1 MSQPR
6 RDRCRSWDAWVLR
19 APNQP
24 SGDTFCCVQRAYWS
38 PDGHFVWVR
47 RQVGTPDIAIC
58 CSRPPEAQSCTSSAG
73 PPRRRLPES
82 TPLPRQQS
90 RAAPS
95 IAAAPVAA
103 PGPAA
108 PALVA
113 AMPLLVVAIRAVR
126 THGIWF
132 WGDQALIDL
141 EARDSLLGRNL
152 LGVYDRYGW
161 HHLGPMWLLVLGV
174 SRWLGGG
181 SPEALIVGSCV
192 LQAVTAAAI
201 VVVAAR
207 LRPGLTAWWAALV
220 LLGCEW
226 SLGLDR
232 LGTVWAPYS
241 IALPSALFVLLIA
254 HVVVSPKPWAPTVV
268 AAVCGSFLLQTDI
281 STIVIVGVLAL
292 ATPLLRLATRAR
304 LRPSTG
310 PNDGRPGTGR
320 DASRPSNGAD
330 TGRRWGLQPGWGWSA
345 GNWRAGAASL
355 VAVVVVLWLPP
366 GIEQLTTSPGNV
378 VQVYR
383 FVSTHPSDQTLE
395 TSLEAAG
402 TVFGSFP
409 LRIGER
415 SGARDSDPAWLVKRP
430 IWERPWYLAYILLT
444 IGAAALAVL
453 RRQRQALALAATS
466 CIAILAAG
474 WSVGLI
480 YGALYPYLVFW
491 TGALVVPAWVACWL
505 ALAPAP
511 RPVPGRRASAFLG
524 FAARNRWS
532 RLTVPLASLA
542 AAATVSTAF
551 VVYPFPMTGATSAL
565 GRRSWQAVSA
575 GVLAPRVKVLYIDMA
590 SPDAMP
596 EAAAIADQA
605 VRRGRRVEVNRA
617 ALYFLDPS
625 FAQTAKAQVRV
636 FVCCGRPD
644 PGQPPRGLWFSARV
658 GGQAI
663 YTSARPERSAPSGP
677 SKFGEPPV
685 RYAEVVGDLVNNSPG
700 HHPDQFRLGVGQSA
714 DRPAEDGDPVRHGPS
729 IGGPS
734 LQVDP
739 LVKT

>member
-1 MSQPR
+1 
-6 RDRCRSWDAWVLR
+6 VG
-19 APNQP
+19 AP
-24 SGDTFCCVQRAYWS
+24 TF
-38 PDGHFVWVR
+38 
-47 RQVGTPDIAIC
+47 AIG
-58 CSRPPEAQSCTSSAG
+58 CSRPPEAQSCKSSSG
-73 PPRRRLPES
+73 PPRRRLSES
-82 TPLPRQQS
+82 TPLSRQKS
-90 RAAPS
+90 R
-95 IAAAPVAA
+95 AAAPVAA
-103 PGPAA
+103 PARTAAPGTVAAPARAAA

-113 AMPLLVVAIRAVR
+113 AMPLLVVALRAVA
-126 THGIWF
+126 THGVWF
-132 WGDQALIDL
+132 WGDQALIDI
-141 EARDSLLGRNL
+141 EARNSLLGRNL

-161 HHLGPMWLLVLGV
+161 HHLGPMWLLLLGV

-181 SPEALIVGSCV
+181 SPEALIFGSCM

-220 LLGCEW
+220 LLGCQW

-241 IALPSALFVLLIA
+241 IALPTALFVLLVA
-254 HVVVSPKPWAPTVV
+254 HVVVSPKPWPPTVA

-281 STIVIVGVLAL
+281 STIVIVAVLVL

-304 LRPSTG
+304 SRPSTG
-310 PNDGRPGTGR
+310 ADSGRPSTGA
-320 DASRPSNGAD
+320 DGGRPSNGAD
-330 TGRRWGLQPGWGWSA
+330 TGRRWAVQPGWGWSA

-409 LRIGER
+409 LRVGER
-415 SGARDSDPAWLVKRP
+415 SGKRDSDPAWLVDKP

-474 WSVGLI
+474 WSVSLI
-480 YGALYPYLVFW
+480 YGQLYPYLVFW

-524 FAARNRWS
+524 LAARHRWA
-532 RLTVPLASLA
+532 RLSVPLASLA
-542 AAATVSTAF
+542 AAAAVSTAF
-551 VVYPFPMTGATSAL
+551 VVYPFPMTGVTSVL

-575 GVLAPRVKVLYIDMA
+575 GVLAPRVKVLYIDIV

-605 VRRGRRVEVNRA
+605 LRRGRRVEVNRA

-625 FAQTAKAQVRV
+625 FAPTGKAQLRV

-663 YTSARPERSAPSGP
+663 YTSARPGRSAPSGP
-677 SKFGEPPV
+677 SEFREPPV
-685 RYAEVVGDLVNNSPG
+685 RYTEVVGDLVNNSPG
-700 HHPDQFRLGVGQSA
+700 HHPDQFRVGVGKSA

>member
-1 MSQPR
+1 M
-6 RDRCRSWDAWVLR
+6 L
-19 APNQP
+19 QP
-24 SGDTFCCVQRAYWS
+24 S
-38 PDGHFVWVR
+38 
-47 RQVGTPDIAIC
+47 
-58 CSRPPEAQSCTSSAG
+58 
-73 PPRRRLPES
+73 PRGSELHVFRWAPRCRLPES
-82 TPLPRQQS
+82 KPLPRKQS
-90 RAAPS
+90 RAAAP
-95 IAAAPVAA
+95 IAAAPIAAASIAA
-103 PGPAA
+103 PALATAPAPTASPAAGRAAA

-113 AMPLLVVAIRAVR
+113 AMPLLVVALRAVA
-126 THGIWF
+126 THGVWF
-132 WGDQALIDL
+132 WGDQALIDM

-161 HHLGPMWLLVLGV
+161 HHLGPMWLLLLGV

-181 SPEALIVGSCV
+181 SPDALIFGSCV
-192 LQAVTAAAI
+192 LQAATAAAI

-207 LRPGLTAWWAALV
+207 LRPGLMAWWAALV
-220 LLGCEW
+220 VLGCEW

-232 LGTVWAPYS
+232 LGTIWAPYS
-241 IALPSALFVLLIA
+241 IALPTALFVLLIA
-254 HVVVSPKPWAPTVV
+254 HIVVSPKPWAATVA

-281 STIVIVGVLAL
+281 STIVIVAVLVL

-304 LRPSTG
+304 PQPSTG
-310 PNDGRPGTGR
+310 PEAG
-320 DASRPSNGAD
+320 RPSNGAD
-330 TGRRWGLQPGWGWSA
+330 RGRRWALQPGWGWSA

-409 LRIGER
+409 LRVGER
-415 SGARDSDPAWLVKRP
+415 SGKRDSDPAWLVDKP
-430 IWERPWYLAYILLT
+430 IWERPWYLAYIVLT
-444 IGAAALAVL
+444 IAAAALAVL

-480 YGALYPYLVFW
+480 YGQLYPYLVFW

-505 ALAPAP
+505 ALAPAS

-524 FAARNRWS
+524 LAAGHRWS
-532 RLTVPLASLA
+532 RLAVPLASLA

-551 VVYPFPMTGATSAL
+551 VVYPFPMTGVTSAL

-575 GVLAPRVKVLYIDMA
+575 GVLAPRAKVLYIDIV

-605 VRRGRRVEVNRA
+605 VQHGRRVEVNRA

-625 FAQTAKAQVRV
+625 FAPTAKAQVRV

-644 PGQPPRGLWFSARV
+644 PGKPPRGLWFSARV

-663 YTSARPERSAPSGP
+663 YTSARPDRSAPSGP
-677 SKFGEPPV
+677 SKFREPPV
-685 RYAEVVGDLVNNSPG
+685 RYAEVVGDLVNNSPR
-700 HHPDQFRLGVGQSA
+700 HHPDQFRLGVGESG
-714 DRPAEDGDPVRHGPS
+714 DRPSEYGDPVRHGPS

>member
-1 MSQPR
+1 MS
-6 RDRCRSWDAWVLR
+6 
-19 APNQP
+19 
-24 SGDTFCCVQRAYWS
+24 
-38 PDGHFVWVR
+38 

-73 PPRRRLPES
+73 PPRRRLSES
-82 TPLPRQQS
+82 TPLSRQKS
-90 RAAPS
+90 RA
-95 IAAAPVAA
+95 
-103 PGPAA
+103 AA

-113 AMPLLVVAIRAVR
+113 AMPLLVVALRAVA
-126 THGIWF
+126 THGVWF
-132 WGDQALIDL
+132 WGDQALIDI

-161 HHLGPMWLLVLGV
+161 HHLGPLWLLLLGV

-181 SPEALIVGSCV
+181 SPDAVIFGTCV
-192 LQAVTAAAI
+192 LQAAVAAAI

-241 IALPSALFVLLIA
+241 IALPTALFVLLIA
-254 HVVVSPKPWAPTVV
+254 HIVVSPKPWAPTVA

-281 STIVIVGVLAL
+281 STIVIVAVLVM

-304 LRPSTG
+304 PRPRTG
-310 PNDGRPGTGR
+310 P
-320 DASRPSNGAD
+320 DAGRPSNGAD
-330 TGRRWGLQPGWGWSA
+330 TGRRWALQPGWGWSG

-409 LRIGER
+409 LRVGER
-415 SGARDSDPAWLVKRP
+415 SGKRDSDPAWLVDKP

-444 IGAAALAVL
+444 VGAAALAVL

-480 YGALYPYLVFW
+480 YGPLYPYLVFW

-511 RPVPGRRASAFLG
+511 HPVPGRRASAFLG
-524 FAARNRWS
+524 LAARHRWA
-532 RLTVPLASLA
+532 RLSVPLASLA

-551 VVYPFPMTGATSAL
+551 VVYPFPMTGVTSVL

-575 GVLAPRVKVLYIDMA
+575 GVLAPRVKVLYIDMV

-605 VRRGRRVEVNRA
+605 LRRGRRVEVNRA

-625 FAQTAKAQVRV
+625 FAPTAKAQLRV

-663 YTSARPERSAPSGP
+663 YTSARPGPSAPSGP
-677 SKFGEPPV
+677 SKFREPPV
-685 RYAEVVGDLVNNSPG
+685 RDAEVVGDLMNNSPG
-700 HHPDQFRLGVGQSA
+700 DHPDQFRLGVGQSA
-714 DRPAEDGDPVRHGPS
+714 DRPAEDGDPVRHGPA

>member
-1 MSQPR
+1 MGLGRASRPFWGHFLLSITRPAPQMGLSGRSRARWAPR
-6 RDRCRSWDAWVLR
+6 HCDML
-19 APNQP
+19 QP
-24 SGDTFCCVQRAYWS
+24 S
-38 PDGHFVWVR
+38 
-47 RQVGTPDIAIC
+47 
-58 CSRPPEAQSCTSSAG
+58 SRGSKLHVFSWALSLPA
-73 PPRRRLPES
+73 PES
-82 TPLPRQQS
+82 KPLSRHKPR
-90 RAAPS
+90 
-95 IAAAPVAA
+95 VAA
-103 PGPAA
+103 PASAPADGAAPDAAPARSAAPDAVPARSAARVAA

-113 AMPLLVVAIRAVR
+113 AMPLLVVALRALAIRGV
-126 THGIWF
+126 WF
-132 WGDQALIDL
+132 WGDQALIDI

-161 HHLGPMWLLVLGV
+161 HHLGPLWLLVLGV

-181 SPEALIVGSCV
+181 SPDALIFGSCMI
-192 LQAVTAAAI
+192 QAVAAVAI
-201 VVVAAR
+201 VVVAGR

-241 IALPSALFVLLIA
+241 IALPTALFVLLIA
-254 HVVVSPKPWAPTVV
+254 HVVVSPKPWGPAVA
-268 AAVCGSFLLQTDI
+268 AAVCASFLLQTDI
-281 STIVIVGVLAL
+281 STIVIVTVLVFA
-292 ATPLLRLATRAR
+292 APLLRVVTRAR
-304 LRPSTG
+304 PQARPSTG
-310 PNDGRPGTGR
+310 PE
-320 DASRPSNGAD
+320 A
-330 TGRRWGLQPGWGWSA
+330 GRRWGVQRGWGWSA

-355 VAVVVVLWLPP
+355 VAVVVVLWMPP
-366 GIEQLTTSPGNV
+366 GIEQLTTNPGNV

-383 FVSTHPSDQTLE
+383 FVSTHPSDQTFE

-409 LRIGER
+409 VRAGEG
-415 SGARDSDPAWLVKRP
+415 SGKRDSDPAWLVDRP

-444 IGAAALAVL
+444 IAAAALAML

-474 WSVGLI
+474 WSFDLI

-505 ALAPAP
+505 AIAPGP

-524 FAARNRWS
+524 LAATNRWG
-532 RLTVPLASLA
+532 RLAVPLASLA
-542 AAATVSTAF
+542 ATATVSTLF
-551 VVYPFPMTGATSAL
+551 VVYPFPMTGVTTVL

-575 GVLAPRVKVLYIDMA
+575 GVLAPRVKILYLDIA

-605 VRRGRRVEVNRA
+605 LRRGRRVEVDRA

-625 FAQTAKAQVRV
+625 FAPTAKPQLKV

-644 PGQPPRGLWFSARV
+644 PGRPPRGLWFSARV

-663 YTSARPERSAPSGP
+663 YTSARPATSAPSGP
-677 SKFGEPPV
+677 SEFREPPV
-685 RYAEVVGDLVNNSPG
+685 RYAKVVGDLVNNSPG
-700 HHPDQFRLGVGQSA
+700 HHPDQLRLAVGQSA
-714 DRPAEDGDPVRHGPS
+714 DWPPEDSDPVRHGPS
-729 IGGPS
+729 IGGPT
-734 LQVDP
+734 LEVDP